1 MTRLIAVPNVSEG
14 KDEAAISHYAE
25 EISSA
30 GATVLDVHSDPTHNR
45 SVYTV
50 AGTTDALIEG
60 TTRLAVAC
68 SKIDLSAHVG
78 VHPRLGGLDVCPFVP
93 QTGSMDEAISAA
105 RAAGRSIHE
114 RAALPVYLYGEAALR
129 PDTRELPRLR
139 RGGLPTLKQRAA
151 GGMAPDHGTTSEI
164 DLRRGVVCVGA
175 RGVLIAFNVWLRCE
189 VRAAEEIAA
198 AVRGARGDRGAGLA
212 GLRAL
217 GLAISPGLSQVSMN
231 IVDPE
236 LTSIDEAFQ
245 AVALNAELQKI
256 PIIRTE
262 LVGLVPERYQP
273 DPSAAAARLLAK
285 PGRSLE
291 AALVG
296 NA

>member
-1 MTRLIAVPNVSEG
+1 MSRLIAVPNVSEG
-14 KDEAAISHYAE
+14 RDEAAISRYAE

-30 GATVLDVHSDPTHNR
+30 GASVLDVHADPTHNR

-50 AGTTDALIEG
+50 AGPTDALIEG
-60 TTRLAVAC
+60 TIRLAVAC
-68 SKIDLSAHVG
+68 SKIDLSTHVG
-78 VHPRLGGLDVCPFVP
+78 IHPRLGGLDVCPYVP
-93 QTGSMDEAISAA
+93 HTGSMDEAIAAA
-105 RAAGRSIHE
+105 RAAGRSIYE

-129 PDTRELPRLR
+129 ADTRELPQLR
-139 RGGLPTLKQRAA
+139 RGGLGTLKQRAN
-151 GGMAPDHGTTSEI
+151 GGLAPDHGTTSEI
-164 DLRRGVVCVGA
+164 DFRRGVVCVGA

-189 VRAAEEIAA
+189 RRAAEEIAA
-198 AVRGARGDRGAGLA
+198 AVRKGGGDRGAGLP

-217 GLAISPGLSQVSMN
+217 GLAISPGVSQVSMN

-236 LTSIDEAFQ
+236 LTSIDQAFQ
-245 AVALNAELQKI
+245 AVALNAELRKI
-256 PIIRTE
+256 PIVHTE

-273 DPSAAAARLLAK
+273 DPNAAAARLLTE